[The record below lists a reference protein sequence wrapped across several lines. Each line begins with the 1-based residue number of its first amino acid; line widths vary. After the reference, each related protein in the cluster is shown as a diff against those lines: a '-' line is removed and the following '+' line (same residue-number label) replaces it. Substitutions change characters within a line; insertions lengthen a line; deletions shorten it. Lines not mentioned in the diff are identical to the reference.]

1 MDEDKKVFL
10 IHVSKVTSMNGE
22 QVDVTCNFPMA
33 GSDDELKACL
43 RRMTDLIDARMAQ
56 VNETV
61 LRDTNKSMREYDD
74 EEQGHF
80 AEDSEEKKIEQPN

>member
-1 MDEDKKVFL
+1 MDDDKKVFL

-22 QVDVTCNFPMA
+22 QVDITCNFPMD
-33 GSDDELKACL
+33 STDDELKACL

-56 VNETV
+56 VNEIV
-61 LRDTNKSMREYDD
+61 LKDTNQSIREYDT

-80 AEDSEEKKIEQPN
+80 TEDSEEKKIEQPN